1 MTLAAVA
8 LPAGW
13 NSNQVVAG
21 VLVQTQR
28 NTVRPTCQRRFDK
41 FSTKCTEQSAVY
53 DGATGEAV
61 AVATTSG
68 GLQPYGVDAV
78 FLADSAVYDSKLVTG
93 KHRPW
98 RTCMKA
104 LKYAEHT
111 EHAVTG

>member
-1 MTLAAVA
+1 MQLQVASSDMCCAAA
-8 LPAGW
+8 LPTGW

-28 NTVRPTCQRRFDK
+28 NTVGRTCQRRFDK
-41 FSTKCTEQSAVY
+41 FSTKCTEQSVVY

-78 FLADSAVYDSKLVTG
+78 FLANSAAYDSKLATG
-93 KHRPW
+93 EHCPW
-98 RTCMKA
+98 CTCA
-104 LKYAEHT
+104 
-111 EHAVTG
+111 